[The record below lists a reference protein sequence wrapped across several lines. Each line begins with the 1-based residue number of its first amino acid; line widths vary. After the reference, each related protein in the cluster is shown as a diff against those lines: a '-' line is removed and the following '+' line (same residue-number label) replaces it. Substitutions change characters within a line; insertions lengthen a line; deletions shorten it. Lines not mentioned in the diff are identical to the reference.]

1 MAAQAAAVL
10 EQMKRTGECAAYL
23 NSTVIDCPARLMT
36 PAEGRGGTNL
46 HRVSILMLYRSIFT
60 SLAVVVGHH
69 LCAKTFATGDY
80 MAG

>member
-36 PAEGRGGTNL
+36 PAGGPRR
-46 HRVSILMLYRSIFT
+46 HQFAPCFHPDVVS
-60 SLAVVVGHH
+60 
-69 LCAKTFATGDY
+69 
-80 MAG
+80 